1 MKRKIYQQLLAI
13 PEFPPV
19 FGDYLFFTITSFVLL
34 TRISQTIQAYYTP
47 FSFFLLA
54 PLKIIAKIFGSN
66 ELNVYLCACFST
78 MKSIITKH
86 THETYNLSFNL
97 NTTHICRNSWRQP

>member
-34 TRISQTIQAYYTP
+34 TGISQTIQAYNAP
-47 FSFFLLA
+47 FTFFLL
-54 PLKIIAKIFGSN
+54 S
-66 ELNVYLCACFST
+66 
-78 MKSIITKH
+78 
-86 THETYNLSFNL
+86 
-97 NTTHICRNSWRQP
+97 R

>member
-1 MKRKIYQQLLAI
+1 MKRKIYQQLLTI
-13 PEFPPV
+13 PENRRE
-19 FGDYLFFTITSFVLL
+19 FGDYLLFTFATCVLL

-47 FSFFLLA
+47 FSFFLPA
-54 PLKIIAKIFGSN
+54 PIKIIAKIFGSN

-78 MKSIITKH
+78 TKSIITKH
-86 THETYNLSFNL
+86 THETHNLSFNL